1 MRTLLWASLLLFA
14 LHLPVAAQDVAECPP
29 GPDCS
34 FSTPHMSDYGYAR
47 AFQEG
52 TPNRISPYA
61 WPGDTLYLNFSH
73 NYLLSTLPRG
83 SSPTFFFSY
92 SPPLGRLQLDA
103 ILSLRNSPVEFELG
117 AKYQFLDEYEG
128 HWLSLAPRLAYNTR
142 GNLFGGEVTATKFII
157 PDIWQ
162 VGMDLRFLSTGQ
174 PDGFN
179 QPVLGMGL
187 STMIR
192 AWKSWHL
199 FGEVVVPFNP
209 EISSQRSLIWSTGI
223 KKRIPDTPHVLTLFV
238 GNSQEATLSGRTISA
253 AGTAGELIR
262 AGFYFSIGIPSL
274 MEMPSRLF

>member
-1 MRTLLWASLLLFA
+1 MRTLLWASLLLFIS
-14 LHLPVAAQDVAECPP
+14 HLPATAEEVAECPP

-34 FSTPHMSDYGYAR
+34 FAKPHMSDYGYAR

-61 WPGDTLYLNFSH
+61 WSADMLYLNYSH

-83 SSPTFFFSY
+83 SSPAFFLSY
-92 SPPLGRLQLDA
+92 SPPLGRLQIDT
-103 ILSLRNSPVEFELG
+103 ILSLRESPVEFEIG

-142 GNLFGGEVTATKFII
+142 GNLFGGEVTASKFFI

-187 STMIR
+187 STIVR
-192 AWKSWHL
+192 VWKSWHL
-199 FGEVVVPFNP
+199 FGEVVMPFNP
-209 EISSQRSLIWSTGI
+209 DILSQRSLIWSTGI

-238 GNSQEATLSGRTISA
+238 GNSQEATLSGRTIGP
-253 AGTAGELIR
+253 AGSAGEVIR
-262 AGFYFSIGIPSL
+262 AGFYFSIGIPAL
-274 MEMPSRLF
+274 TEMPERLF